1 VDPGGKGPYS
11 RKSTETP
18 CLQVPAAPPPTAAP
32 PPATAPAAAASPA
45 VAQRK
50 DNDNASHLLVETVD
64 SWEVEE
70 DSDNIA
76 FLDSQEKDTEE

>member
-1 VDPGGKGPYS
+1 VGKGPYS
-11 RKSTETP
+11 RKSTET
-18 CLQVPAAPPPTAAP
+18 LQVPAAPPSTAAP
-32 PPATAPAAAASPA
+32 PPATVPAAAASPA

-50 DNDNASHLLVETVD
+50 DNDNAFHLLEDPVD
-64 SWEVEE
+64 SWVVEE